1 MIVFDVQCRNGHRFE
16 GWFRSGADFDRQ
28 AADGAIACPI
38 CENAQVTKAPMAP
51 YVSRG
56 STQDEARAAPAGGCD
71 HAETR
76 SVFEA
81 LTQLRRHVEDTCDY
95 VGREFPEEARRIHY
109 GETEH
114 RDIYGETTRE
124 EARDLAGEGIA
135 VKQIPWLPQRND

>member
-1 MIVFDVQCRNGHRFE
+1 MIVFDVQCSDGHRFE

-28 AADGAIACPI
+28 AAGGAIACPI
-38 CENAQVTKAPMAP
+38 CDDTRVTKAPMAP
-51 YVSRG
+51 RVACG
-56 STQDEARAAPAGGCD
+56 STHDEARAAASGGCGE
-71 HAETR
+71 AETR
-76 SVFEA
+76 RLFEA

-135 VKQIPWLPQRND
+135 VRQIPWLPPRNG